1 MLTLYGHPISS
12 FTWKALT
19 ALYENGTA
27 FDAIVV
33 DQNTYADFIAKWPM
47 GKFPIL
53 LDSDRKRMVTE
64 TSVIIEYLDAYYP
77 GHTRFIPKDFDAALD
92 VRRWDR
98 VFDHLNVTMS
108 KIVVDNIRPEGQ
120 RDPFG
125 VEEAKRIIGGIYTVI
140 ETQLGDRGAFI
151 VGDDFTLADCG
162 AAPAL
167 WYATRNA
174 PLDGKFPH
182 IATYL
187 DRLKARP
194 SFARAVKESEPLFH
208 LYPGA

>member
-12 FTWKALT
+12 YTWKVLT
-19 ALYENGTA
+19 ALFENGTP
-27 FDAIVV
+27 FESVTV

-53 LDSDRKRMVTE
+53 LDSDRKQMVTE
-64 TSVIIEYLDAYYP
+64 TSVIIEYLDAFNP
-77 GHTRFIPKDFDAALD
+77 GRTRFIPKDIDAALE

-98 VFDHLNVTMS
+98 VFDHLNTTMS
-108 KIVVDNIRPEGQ
+108 KIVVDNIRPDGQ
-120 RDPFG
+120 RDPYG
-125 VEEAKRIIGGIYTVI
+125 VEEARRVIGAIYTVI
-140 ETQLGDRGAFI
+140 EAQLRDGGFI
-151 VGDDFTLADCG
+151 VGDNFTLADCS

-174 PLDGKFPH
+174 PLGAAFPR
-182 IATYL
+182 IAAYL
-187 DRLKARP
+187 GRLNARP

-208 LYPGA
+208 MYPGA

>member
-12 FTWKALT
+12 YTWKVLM
-19 ALYENGTA
+19 ALYENDTP
-27 FDAIVV
+27 FDFITV

-53 LDSDRKRMVTE
+53 IDSDRKAMTTE
-64 TSVIIEYLDAYYP
+64 TSVIIEYLDTYCP
-77 GHTRFIPKDFDAALD
+77 GATRFIPQDFDTALE

-98 VFDHLNVTMS
+98 VFDHINTTMS
-108 KIVVDNIRPEGQ
+108 KVVVDNIRPDGQ

-125 VEEAKRIIGGIYTVI
+125 VEEAKRVVHAAYGVV
-140 ETQLGDRGAFI
+140 ETQLGSREFA
-151 VGDDFTLADCG
+151 VGDHFTMADCA

-167 WYATRNA
+167 WYATRNV
-174 PLDGKFPH
+174 PLENKYPR
-182 IATYL
+182 IAAYL
-187 DRLKARP
+187 ERLNARP

-208 LYPGA
+208 MYPGA

>member
-12 FTWKALT
+12 FTWKVLI
-19 ALYENGTA
+19 ALYENGTP
-27 FDAIVV
+27 FEPITV
-33 DQNTYADFIAKWPM
+33 DQNTYADFVGKWPM

-53 LDSDRKRMVTE
+53 LDSDRDAMITE
-64 TSVIIEYLDAYYP
+64 TSVIIEYLDAHYP
-77 GHTRFIPKDFDAALD
+77 GATRFVPQDIDTALE

-120 RDPFG
+120 RDPYG
-125 VEEAKRIIGGIYTVI
+125 VEEAKRIVRGVYTVI
-140 ETQLGDRGAFI
+140 EAQLPENGFI
-151 VGDDFTLADCG
+151 VGDSFTLADCS

-174 PLDGKFPH
+174 PLDGAYPR
-182 IATYL
+182 IAAYL
-187 DRLKARP
+187 DRLNAHP
-194 SFARAVKESEPLFH
+194 SFLRALKESEPLFH
-208 LYPGA
+208 MYPGA

>member
-12 FTWKALT
+12 YTWKVLS

-27 FDAIVV
+27 FDAITV

-53 LDSDRKRMVTE
+53 LDSDRNTMVTE
-64 TSVIIEYLDAYYP
+64 TSVIIEYLDAHFP
-77 GHTRFIPKDFDAALD
+77 GRTRFIPKDIDAALE

-98 VFDHLNVTMS
+98 VFDHLNTTMS
-108 KIVVDNIRPEGQ
+108 KIVVDNIRPDGQ

-125 VEEAKRIIGGIYTVI
+125 VEEAKRVIASIYSVI
-140 ETQLGDRGAFI
+140 ETQLSDAF
-151 VGDDFTLADCG
+151 TMADCA

-174 PLDGKFPH
+174 PLDGKSPR
-182 IATYL
+182 IAAYL
-187 DRLKARP
+187 GRLCARP

>member
-12 FTWKALT
+12 YTWKVLT

-27 FDAIVV
+27 FDSITV

-53 LDSDRKRMVTE
+53 IDSDRKKMITE

-77 GHTRFIPKDFDAALD
+77 GHTRFIPRDLDAALE

-98 VFDHLNVTMS
+98 VFDHLNTTMS
-108 KIVVDNIRPEGQ
+108 KIVVDNIRPDGQ
-120 RDPFG
+120 GDPFG
-125 VEEAKRIIGGIYTVI
+125 VEEAKRVIAGIYSVI
-140 ETQLGDRGAFI
+140 ETQLGDHAFI
-151 VGDDFTLADCG
+151 VGDAFTLADCA

-174 PLDGKFPH
+174 PLDGKFPG
-182 IATYL
+182 IAAYL
-187 DRLKARP
+187 ERLNARP
-194 SFARAVKESEPLFH
+194 SFARAVKESEALFH

>member
-12 FTWKALT
+12 YTWKVLT
-19 ALYENGTA
+19 ALYENGTP
-27 FDAIVV
+27 FESVTV

-53 LDSDRKRMVTE
+53 LDGDRAHMITE
-64 TSVIIEYLDAYYP
+64 TSVIIEYLDRYYP
-77 GHTRFIPKDFDAALD
+77 GSARLIPQDFDTALE

-98 VFDHLNVTMS
+98 VFDHLNTTMS
-108 KIVVDNIRPEGQ
+108 KIVVDNIRPADQ
-120 RDPFG
+120 RDPYG
-125 VEEAKRIIGGIYTVI
+125 VEEAKRIARGIYGVI
-140 ETQLGDRGAFI
+140 ETQLGAREFI
-151 VGDDFTLADCG
+151 VGDSFTLADCA

-174 PLDGKFPH
+174 PLDNGFPR
-182 IATYL
+182 IAAYL
-187 DRLKARP
+187 ERLKARP

-208 LYPGA
+208 MYPGA